1 MNTLIEKQFYDYLGN
16 FLGEIKKSFSND
28 IADIINTQYSD
39 LNKKEYIDE
48 IKENIYCYKEN
59 FLGEMSD
66 LDKLFS
72 DNEIM
77 LLKDINISL
86 LWNKSDA
93 DNKNAIIQYLKVFIF
108 IFESSNKK
116 DKEQDKEQG
125 ESPKDEFQDLLKNSL
140 LNNEENLKS
149 FYKNLNENKD
159 NSIIGL
165 AQSIAAELQD
175 EHGEDTNIMNMMSG
189 NNGQGLNGLIS
200 KITGK
205 IDQQMKDGSLNHADL
220 LVDAQKIMGQNGG
233 LFENLFNGMG
243 NMGNMGNRQNNTTD
257 TDCVDVS
264 KSTEAE
270 VNIAKKKSSKKK
282 TTKKKK

>member
-1 MNTLIEKQFYDYLGN
+1 MNPLIEKQFYDYLGN
-16 FLGEIKKSFSND
+16 FLGEIKKSFGND
-28 IADIINTQYSD
+28 ISEIIDKQYSNV
-39 LNKKEYIDE
+39 NKKEYIE
-48 IKENIYCYKEN
+48 EVKENIYCYKEN

-108 IFESSNKK
+108 IFETSNKDTNTEK
-116 DKEQDKEQG
+116 PMKN
-125 ESPKDEFQDLLKNSL
+125 EFEDLLKKSL
-140 LNNEENLKS
+140 LDNEENLKS

-165 AQSIAAELQD
+165 AQSIAAELQE

-189 NNGQGLNGLIS
+189 NNGQGLIGLIS
-200 KITGK
+200 NFLSANKI
-205 IDQQMKDGSLNHADL
+205 ICCVLSDQHEILPSKTIL
-220 LVDAQKIMGQNGG
+220 KP
-233 LFENLFNGMG
+233 
-243 NMGNMGNRQNNTTD
+243 NTL
-257 TDCVDVS
+257 
-264 KSTEAE
+264 
-270 VNIAKKKSSKKK
+270 SSN
-282 TTKKKK
+282 

>member
-28 IADIINTQYSD
+28 IGDIIDKQYSD
-39 LNKKEYIDE
+39 VNKKEYIDE

-59 FLGEMSD
+59 FLGEMSE

-108 IFESSNKK
+108 IFETSNK
-116 DKEQDKEQG
+116 EDKEQG
-125 ESPKDEFQDLLKNSL
+125 ESQKDEFQDLLKNSL

-165 AQSIAAELQD
+165 AQSIAAELQ
-175 EHGEDTNIMNMMSG
+175 EENGEDVNIMNMMNG

-205 IDQQMKDGSLNHADL
+205 IDAQMKNGSLNHL
-220 LVDAQKIMGQNGG
+220 IY
-233 LFENLFNGMG
+233 
-243 NMGNMGNRQNNTTD
+243 
-257 TDCVDVS
+257 
-264 KSTEAE
+264 
-270 VNIAKKKSSKKK
+270 
-282 TTKKKK
+282 